1 MGTLSTRYVI
11 TIAAC
16 EADGELRVELTL
28 PAGAERPTTGLP
40 VTITAIGQ
48 DGVETQAKAE
58 MLPV

>member
-1 MGTLSTRYVI
+1 MGTLSTRYVL

-16 EADGELRVELTL
+16 EADGELRVELVL
-28 PAGAERPTTGLP
+28 PAGSKVPVAGLP

-48 DGVETQAKAE
+48 DGVETQAEAE